1 MSEFNYEIIDQYL
14 AGELTGEELA
24 AFEQQMQADP
34 ALANEVQLYKAL
46 GEEIKQA
53 NQPDTIEDS
62 LRNNIAALNTTY
74 FKPKATVVKMKKIW
88 WLGAAAAIAAI
99 VLLLVQPFA
108 GEKFDNEKLFAHY
121 SANTDE
127 LSSVQRGGT
136 DNPELVKAAE
146 LYNSKQYQLALPL
159 LEKLVTAYPDDKDLL
174 LAKGV
179 SVLQNGKAESAIPIF
194 NAISS
199 TETVYKNS
207 ALWFKALSLLKMNKL
222 AECVTV
228 LRSLSTGADRYK
240 QAQELIKKIEK
251 ELK

>member
-1 MSEFNYEIIDQYL
+1 MIEFNYEIIDQYL
-14 AGELTGEELA
+14 AGELTGEELV
-24 AFEQQMQADP
+24 AFEQQMQSNP
-34 ALANEVQLYKAL
+34 ALVNEVQLYKTL
-46 GEEIKQA
+46 GGEIKQV
-53 NQPDTIEDS
+53 NQTDKNEENLHRSIS
-62 LRNNIAALNTTY
+62 NLNKEY
-74 FKPKATVVKMKKIW
+74 FKPKAPIVKMKKIW
-88 WLGAAAAIAAI
+88 WMGIAAAVAAI

-127 LSSVQRGGT
+127 LSSVQREGT
-136 DNPELVKAAE
+136 DNPELVNAAE

-179 SVLQNGKAESAIPIF
+179 SVLQNGKVESAIPIF